1 MQNKL
6 FIILLL
12 TTLFLIGC
20 QEQQLNVDPPD
31 APNVEASSKDNDPP
45 NQEVTEEE
53 VTEEKNNNKNDDKNS
68 KNVQKLKQLKVH
80 YIDVGQGDA
89 SLLQFSDNDENYTI
103 LYDTGDWS
111 GNEVVPY
118 LQQQKIDFI
127 DLVMISHPHAD
138 HIGQLKKVMENF
150 EVGEVWM
157 TGNTANTKV
166 YQSAIEA
173 VMNSDADYDEPMA
186 GDEFDIGPLEITILH
201 PSSLT
206 GDVNDD
212 SLSARFTYGNVS
224 FIFTGDAYKSAEKQM
239 IQRQSNIQADYL
251 QVGHHGSSTSSDTQF
266 VKAVQPKYAIY
277 SAATGN
283 SYGHPHV
290 ETIDLF
296 EKMGIPLYG
305 TDVHGTIIV
314 TTDGNTSEIS
324 TEKEGTV
331 ERKERKESQKK
342 KTKKQQSPASSE
354 NPSSSCIDI
363 NHASEEELQQ
373 IKHIGEARAKDVVE
387 LRPYESVDQLTRIK
401 GIGDGRLKDILEEN
415 KACVK

>member
-1 MQNKL
+1 MRNKI
-6 FIILLL
+6 FIILFI
-12 TTLFLIGC
+12 TSFLVGC
-20 QEQQLNVDPPD
+20 QEQQLEVDPPD
-31 APNVEASSKDNDPP
+31 TPNVEASSKDYNVL
-45 NQEVTEEE
+45 NQDIIDEEE
-53 VTEEKNNNKNDDKNS
+53 TEEKIINKNNDKHS
-68 KNVQKLKQLKVH
+68 KKQQNLNQINVH
-80 YIDVGQGDA
+80 YIDVGQGSA
-89 SLLQFSDNDENYTI
+89 ALIQFSDNEENYTI
-103 LYDTGDWS
+103 LYDTGDWR
-111 GNEVVPY
+111 GKEVVPY
-118 LQQQKIDFI
+118 LQQQQIDFI

-138 HIGQLKKVMENF
+138 HIGQLKKIMDNF
-150 EVGEVWM
+150 AVGEVWM

-186 GDEFDIGPLEITILH
+186 GEEFDIGPLEITILH

-206 GDVNDD
+206 GDLNND
-212 SLSARFTYGNVS
+212 SLSAIFTYGNIS
-224 FIFTGDAYKSAEKQM
+224 FIFTGDAYKSTEKQ
-239 IQRQSNIQADYL
+239 IIKRQSNIQADFL
-251 QVGHHGSSTSSDTQF
+251 HVGHHGSSTSSDAQF

-296 EKMGIPLYG
+296 AEMGIPLYG

-331 ERKERKESQKK
+331 ERKDRKESKK
-342 KTKKQQSPASSE
+342 KTAKKQQSTTSSE
-354 NPSSSCIDI
+354 NSSTSCIDI

-373 IKHIGEARAKDVVE
+373 IKHIGEVRAKDLVE
-387 LRPYESVDQLTRIK
+387 LRPYDSVDQLTRIK
-401 GIGDGRLKDILEEN
+401 GIGDGRLKDIIEEN
-415 KACVK
+415 KACVQ